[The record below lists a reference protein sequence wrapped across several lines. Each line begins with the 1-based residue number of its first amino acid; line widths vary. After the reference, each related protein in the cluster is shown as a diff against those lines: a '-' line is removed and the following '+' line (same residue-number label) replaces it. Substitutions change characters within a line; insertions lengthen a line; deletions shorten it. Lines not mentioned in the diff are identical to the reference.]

1 VILLTALLAVLLL
14 AAWVT
19 YGDARVKE
27 AADRA
32 EALRLKSMDLAMTD
46 MTGRCWVCTAEA
58 NPLELVDSGHRFDL
72 MCGHCAHVR
81 KTMNPH
87 TRSRVA

>member
-1 VILLTALLAVLLL
+1 MILLTALLAVLLL

-19 YGDARVKE
+19 YGDARVQE

-32 EALRLKSMDLAMTD
+32 EALRSISMARAMTD
-46 MTGRCWVCTAEA
+46 TNGRCWVCTAEA
-58 NPLELVDSGHRFDL
+58 NPLELVDSGHRWDL
-72 MCGHCAHVR
+72 MCLHCAHVR

>member
-1 VILLTALLAVLLL
+1 MIVLTALLAVLLL

-27 AADRA
+27 AVDRA
-32 EALRLKSMDLAMTD
+32 AALRLESMDLAMTD

-58 NPLELVDSGHRFDL
+58 NPLELVDTGRRFEL
-72 MCGHCAHVR
+72 ACGPCAALT
-81 KTMNPH
+81 KAL

>member
-1 VILLTALLAVLLL
+1 MILLTALLCVLLL

-32 EALRLKSMDLAMTD
+32 EALRSISMARAMTD
-46 MTGRCWVCTAEA
+46 TNGRCWVCTAEA

-81 KTMNPH
+81 KTMAPQ

>member
-1 VILLTALLAVLLL
+1 
-14 AAWVT
+14 
-19 YGDARVKE
+19 
-27 AADRA
+27 
-32 EALRLKSMDLAMTD
+32 MTD

-72 MCGHCAHVR
+72 MCQHCAHVR
-81 KTMNPH
+81 KTMAPQ

>member
-1 VILLTALLAVLLL
+1 MITLTAIVALLVV
-14 AAWVT
+14 AAWVA
-19 YGDARVKE
+19 YEDALVRESV
-27 AADRA
+27 DRA
-32 EALRLKSMDLAMTD
+32 AAMRLESMDRAMTD

-81 KTMNPH
+81 KTMNPQ